1 MQAQVGTLLYMSP
14 EQTKP
19 AEAAGPETDVWSMG
33 AVMYAMLTGQRPFG
47 HGEED
52 DQFAIVHAIRA
63 AAPRDPRD
71 ITEVGEVDD
80 GVAEARTRTRT
91 CHTRT
96 RRTPLTGRTSRVE
109 CGSCRAFRW
118 GGRMRTSHG

>member
-52 DQFAIVHAIRA
+52 DQFAIVGTVFKTAIA
-63 AAPRDPRD
+63 GQYK
-71 ITEVGEVDD
+71 VKW
-80 GVAEARTRTRT
+80 
-91 CHTRT
+91 
-96 RRTPLTGRTSRVE
+96 TPQGK
-109 CGSCRAFRW
+109 
-118 GGRMRTSHG
+118 GGAG